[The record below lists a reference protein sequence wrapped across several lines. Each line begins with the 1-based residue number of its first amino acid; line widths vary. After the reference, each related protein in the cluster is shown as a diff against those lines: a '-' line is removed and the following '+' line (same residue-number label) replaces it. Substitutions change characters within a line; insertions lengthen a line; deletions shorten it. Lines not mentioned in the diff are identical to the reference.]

1 MLTFALTPKS
11 SAHVESG
18 AVTPSKKA
26 FQEMEHMFE
35 NVEPTPNPMNPN
47 YNVRRKQ
54 CTYGLHKG
62 YHFSGQRSQDM
73 GPLNGAP
80 KWVQECVKH
89 AKKLIAE
96 KYPHISPDL
105 VTVAHCNEYKDG
117 KAALAQHQD
126 KIPEGVSPNLPIFSY
141 TAISHGSRL
150 FSVTHDKAGINI
162 AKKFHLGN
170 GDCLI
175 MDGDFQKELWHGVP
189 RTTKKC
195 VMNQVR
201 YNVTIRPWGII
212 DASRKRPASDNLE
225 STPKR

>member
-1 MLTFALTPKS
+1 MLTFPLTLQS
-11 SAHVESG
+11 SAHVQPG
-18 AVTPSKKA
+18 AIPASNKDFLELATMFKK
-26 FQEMEHMFE
+26 
-35 NVEPTPNPMNPN
+35 VEPTPNPRNPA
-47 YNVRRKQ
+47 YNIHRSQ
-54 CTYGLHKG
+54 CTFGLDGG
-62 YHFSGQRSQDM
+62 YSFGEQTSQDM

-80 KWVQECVKH
+80 EWVQKCVNH
-89 AKKLIAE
+89 AKEIIRE
-96 KYPHISPDL
+96 KYPHISPDV
-105 VTVAHCNEYKDG
+105 VTVAHINQYPHG

-126 KIPEGVSPNLPIFSY
+126 KFPKGVPPNLPIFSY
-141 TAISHGSRL
+141 TAISHGTRL
-150 FSVTHDKAGINI
+150 FSVTRDKAGKDI

-195 VMNQVR
+195 AMNQVR
-201 YNVTIRPWGII
+201 YNVTIRPWGIL